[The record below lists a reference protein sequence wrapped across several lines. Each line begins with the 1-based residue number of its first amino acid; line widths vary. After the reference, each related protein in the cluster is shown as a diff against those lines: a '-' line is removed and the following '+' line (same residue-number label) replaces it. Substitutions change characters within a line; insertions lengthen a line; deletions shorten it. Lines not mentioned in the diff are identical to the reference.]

1 MLGLIILVG
10 FLQSWSMALSILC
23 LCLISAVMTMGAN
36 IQWGYAGLIN
46 FGIMGYT
53 ALGGLAA
60 VLVSVPPVREAW
72 QVGGF
77 NMILCAFLIVLMVFS
92 IRFIMKKY
100 NYIASARRTLKIES
114 ESISAIGK
122 QLNQSFINLCENVI
136 STKGKSVIMGV
147 GKSGH
152 IAQKISATL
161 TSTGTPSI
169 FIHPTEAA
177 HGDMGLIGK
186 KDIVLLISNSGET
199 DEIINILPSLKRHAK
214 EISSLT
220 SNNNSTIAKSADI
233 KIELKSEKEACPL
246 DLAPTSS
253 TTNALAFGDA
263 LAIALLEAK
272 GFTKND
278 FASSH
283 PAGKLG
289 KKLITQ
295 VQDIM
300 HKGSSVPKVSPN
312 TVLDKALIEITKKNL
327 GITLVID
334 KAKVVGIFTDGDLRR
349 CINKKIDI
357 QKTKIKEVMTKSY
370 KTIKS
375 NALAVDAA
383 LVMEKNKI
391 LTLIVVENKKH
402 VGVISMHDLIEARI
416 L

>member
-1 MLGLIILVG
+1 
-10 FLQSWSMALSILC
+10 
-23 LCLISAVMTMGAN
+23 
-36 IQWGYAGLIN
+36 
-46 FGIMGYT
+46 
-53 ALGGLAA
+53 
-60 VLVSVPPVREAW
+60 
-72 QVGGF
+72 
-77 NMILCAFLIVLMVFS
+77 
-92 IRFIMKKY
+92 MKKY
-100 NYIASARRTLKIES
+100 NYIGSAKKTLKIES
-114 ESISAIGK
+114 ESILATAK
-122 QLNQSFINLCENVI
+122 QLNKSFTTLCENVLYC
-136 STKGKSVIMGV
+136 KGKFVIMGV

-161 TSTGTPSI
+161 SSTGTPSI

-177 HGDMGLIGK
+177 HGDIGLIDK

-214 EISSLT
+214 EIASLT
-220 SNNNSTIAKSADI
+220 SNNKSSIAKSADI
-233 KIELKSEKEACPL
+233 KIELKSMKEACPL

-295 VQDIM
+295 VQDLM
-300 HKGSSVPKVSPN
+300 HRGNSVPKVSPN
-312 TVLDKALIEITKKNL
+312 TILDKALLEITKKNL

-334 KAKVVGIFTDGDLRR
+334 KSKVIGIFTDGDLRR
-349 CINKKIDI
+349 CINNKIDI

-370 KTIKS
+370 KTIKP

-383 LVMEKNKI
+383 KIMEKNKI
-391 LTLIVVENKKH
+391 FTLVVTEKQKH

>member
-1 MLGLIILVG
+1 
-10 FLQSWSMALSILC
+10 
-23 LCLISAVMTMGAN
+23 
-36 IQWGYAGLIN
+36 
-46 FGIMGYT
+46 
-53 ALGGLAA
+53 
-60 VLVSVPPVREAW
+60 
-72 QVGGF
+72 
-77 NMILCAFLIVLMVFS
+77 
-92 IRFIMKKY
+92 MKKY
-100 NYIASARRTLKIES
+100 NYIASAKRTLKIES
-114 ESISAIGK
+114 DSISALGK
-122 QLNQSFINLCENVI
+122 QLDNSFTTLCEKVA
-136 STKGKSVIMGV
+136 SSKGKFVIMGV

-161 TSTGTPSI
+161 SSTGTPSI

-177 HGDMGLIGK
+177 HGDMGLINK

-199 DEIINILPSLKRHAK
+199 DEIINILTSLKRHSK
-214 EISSLT
+214 EIASLT
-220 SNNNSTIAKSADI
+220 SNNSSTIAKSADI
-233 KIELKSEKEACPL
+233 KIQIKSKKEACPL

-289 KKLITQ
+289 KKLITK
-295 VQDIM
+295 VNDLM

-312 TVLDKALIEITKKNL
+312 TILDKALLEITKKNL
-327 GITLVID
+327 GITLVVD
-334 KAKVVGIFTDGDLRR
+334 KTKVVGIFTDGDLRR
-349 CINKKIDI
+349 SINNKVDI
-357 QKTKIKEVMTKSY
+357 QQTKIKDLMTKSY
-370 KTIKS
+370 KTISS

-383 LVMEKNKI
+383 KIMEKNKI
-391 LTLIVVENKKH
+391 FTLVVTEKKKY

>member
-1 MLGLIILVG
+1 
-10 FLQSWSMALSILC
+10 
-23 LCLISAVMTMGAN
+23 
-36 IQWGYAGLIN
+36 
-46 FGIMGYT
+46 
-53 ALGGLAA
+53 
-60 VLVSVPPVREAW
+60 
-72 QVGGF
+72 
-77 NMILCAFLIVLMVFS
+77 
-92 IRFIMKKY
+92 MKKY
-100 NYIASARRTLKIES
+100 NYIASAKRTLKIES
-114 ESISAIGK
+114 DSISALGK
-122 QLNQSFINLCENVI
+122 QLDSSFTTLCEKVA
-136 STKGKSVIMGV
+136 SSKGKFVIMGV

-161 TSTGTPSI
+161 SSTGTPSI

-177 HGDMGLIGK
+177 HGDMGLINK

-199 DEIINILPSLKRHAK
+199 DEIINILTSLKRHSK
-214 EISSLT
+214 EIASLT
-220 SNNNSTIAKSADI
+220 SNNSSTIAKSADI
-233 KIELKSEKEACPL
+233 KIQIKSKKEACPL

-289 KKLITQ
+289 KKLITK
-295 VQDIM
+295 VNDLM

-312 TVLDKALIEITKKNL
+312 TILDKALLEITKKNL
-327 GITLVID
+327 GITLVVD
-334 KAKVVGIFTDGDLRR
+334 KTKVVGIFTDGDLRR
-349 CINKKIDI
+349 SINNKVDI
-357 QKTKIKEVMTKSY
+357 QQIKIKDLMTKSY
-370 KTIKS
+370 KTISS

-383 LVMEKNKI
+383 KIMEKNKI
-391 LTLIVVENKKH
+391 FTLVVTEKKKY